1 MIYLDHAAT
10 SPLHPEVRSAME
22 PYLGEYFGNP
32 SSLHAKGREARSAVE
47 RAREKIA
54 STLHVKPEEVIFT
67 GGGTESDNLAVKGV
81 AFARQEKGKH
91 MITSSIEHH
100 AVLHACEALRHLG
113 FEVTYLPVDGKGR
126 VSPDDLKRAIR
137 PDTIL
142 VSIQAVNNEVGTIQP
157 IEEIGKICRES
168 GVFFHTD
175 AVQMLESAR
184 IGIGD
189 LPIDLASFSSHKMNG
204 PKGVGAL
211 YVAKGV
217 PLFPL
222 LHGGVQEG
230 KRRAG
235 TENVAGI
242 VGFGEAF
249 TLTYAQSAQH
259 NEEYLQYRRWLL
271 SAFDEVGLTYIV
283 NGDEENF
290 SPHILNVSFPG
301 VNRDTL
307 LIRLDMEGIA
317 ASAGSAC
324 TAGSLEPSHVL
335 QAMGVSPERL
345 SSAIR
350 FSFGYGNTLQEI
362 RAAGEKI
369 IRIVKELQKG
379 LR

>member
-362 RAAGEKI
+362 RTAGEKI

>member
-1 MIYLDHAAT
+1 
-10 SPLHPEVRSAME
+10 ME